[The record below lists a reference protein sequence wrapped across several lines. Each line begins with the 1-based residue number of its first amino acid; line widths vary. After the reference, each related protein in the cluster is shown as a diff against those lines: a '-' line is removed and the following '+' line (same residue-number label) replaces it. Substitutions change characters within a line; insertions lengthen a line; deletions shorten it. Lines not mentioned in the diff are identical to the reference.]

1 MHRWLAVALMTL
13 AACPP
18 PAPPRAA
25 APKGP
30 TRCERASDNL
40 VQAMVARLPR
50 ADPVPTETA
59 DALRNLIRERCEQ
72 DAWSDDATR
81 CLIAMKRTEDAG
93 PCAQLMT
100 DAQQA
105 ALVRDEEA
113 LFGGP
118 SRPSSPPAEPAPA
131 SSDGTPPKN

>member
-1 MHRWLAVALMTL
+1 M
-13 AACPP
+13 
-18 PAPPRAA
+18 
-25 APKGP
+25 
-30 TRCERASDNL
+30 CERASDNL
-40 VQAMVARLPR
+40 VQAMLARLPR

-72 DAWSDDATR
+72 DSWSANATR

-100 DAQQA
+100 DAQQE

-118 SRPSSPPAEPAPA
+118 VRPAPPPAEPAPGA
-131 SSDGTPPKN
+131 PTGPAPAPAPPS